1 VLMTREQAETRET
14 SENHFAI
21 VNHAFLNALHDGNQD
36 VLLDV
41 GTRQAE
47 TVLV

>member
-1 VLMTREQAETRET
+1 MTRVQAETRET
-14 SENHFAI
+14 SENHFTI